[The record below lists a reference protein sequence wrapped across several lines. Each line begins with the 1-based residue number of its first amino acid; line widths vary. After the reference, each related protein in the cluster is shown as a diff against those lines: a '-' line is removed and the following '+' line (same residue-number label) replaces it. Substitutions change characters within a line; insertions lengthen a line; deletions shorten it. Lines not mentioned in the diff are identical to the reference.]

1 MKDEITGYLFK
12 EYGEYVHSLTI
23 SRLVKGLH
31 FTAVQL
37 SDGSCGLAASEYTEN
52 AQHIHPHQRFYG
64 AFAPGTFRGSRVSEL
79 LKFEEDARVSEAVKV
94 AVINAVSSGIG
105 YGESAQVHYA
115 DTLDVLDLTGKKNI
129 TIVGAFH
136 NYIRRLTESGHE
148 LKVVELSK
156 EALHPEHLRYFVA
169 YSDSAPVLGQ
179 SDIVI
184 MTGSSLVNRTFEHLL
199 GMCGA
204 QTQKVLAGPTGG
216 MLPGFLFAKGID
228 IIGATSITDAEKMFS
243 IIEEGGSGYHLFEAC
258 ARKVCIV
265 KKQI

>member
-1 MKDEITGYLFK
+1 MKGEIIDYLFNK
-12 EYGEYVHSLTI
+12 HCEYVNSLTI
-23 SRLVKGLH
+23 KRLLKGLH

-37 SDGSCGLAASEYTEN
+37 SNGSCGLAASEYTEN

-105 YGESAQVHYA
+105 YGESAQIHYT
-115 DTLDVLDLTGKKNI
+115 DTLDVLDLSGKKNI
-129 TIVGAFH
+129 TIVGAFQ
-136 NYIRRLTESGHE
+136 NYIKRLSESGHE

-156 EALHPEHLRYFVA
+156 ESLHPEHLRFFVA
-169 YSDSAPVLGQ
+169 YSDSAAVLAH

-184 MTGSSLVNRTFEHLL
+184 MTGSSLVNCTFEHLL
-199 GMCGA
+199 GMCGE

-228 IIGATSITDAEKMFS
+228 IIGATSITDAERMFS
-243 IIEEGGSGYHLFEAC
+243 IIEEGGSGYHLFEQC